1 MHAIGHKILQ
11 KHPQKRVLYIQTSEK
26 FTNELIN
33 SIKDGT
39 SAFRQNM
46 QTLMYYLLM
55 MFNFWQIKN
64 EFKKNFST
72 PLML

>member
-11 KHPQKRVLYIQTSEK
+11 KHPQKRVLYTTSEK

-39 SAFRQNM
+39 SAAFRQKIS
-46 QTLMYYLLM
+46 QH
-55 MFNFWQIKN
+55 
-64 EFKKNFST
+64 
-72 PLML
+72 

>member
-11 KHPQKRVLYIQTSEK
+11 NIHKKSVIHNQRK

-39 SAFRQNM
+39 SAAFRQKYRNIDV
-46 QTLMYYLLM
+46 LLVDDVQ
-55 MFNFWQIKN
+55 FLANKERIQE
-64 EFKKNFST
+64 EFFT